1 MEQRPAVSAE
11 RVTTSSPKS
20 DEVIE
25 SEEVREDESE
35 EELDDGV
42 LEAEVIS
49 VSAWMRGRKE
59 KKAAMKKVR
68 DRFLAFSKVF
78 SGR

>member
-11 RVTTSSPKS
+11 RVTISSPKR
-20 DEVIE
+20 DEVNG

-49 VSAWMRGRKE
+49 VSA
-59 KKAAMKKVR
+59 
-68 DRFLAFSKVF
+68 
-78 SGR
+78 